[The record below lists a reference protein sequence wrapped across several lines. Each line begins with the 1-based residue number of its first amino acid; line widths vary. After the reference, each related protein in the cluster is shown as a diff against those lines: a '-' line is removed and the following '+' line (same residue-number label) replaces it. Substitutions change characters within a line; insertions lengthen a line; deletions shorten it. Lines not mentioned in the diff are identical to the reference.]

1 MLKKICSK
9 EIHLLDSFG
18 VMQFKLADIGE
29 GIAEVSIKQW
39 YVKLG
44 DKVKQFD
51 KICEVQSDKA
61 TVTIT
66 SRFDGVISKLY
77 YNVDDTALVG
87 KPLVDIE
94 SDDFGQTT
102 S

>member
-1 MLKKICSK
+1 MAVK
-9 EIHLLDSFG
+9 E
-18 VMQFKLADIGE
+18 
-29 GIAEVSIKQW
+29 W
-39 YVKLG
+39 YVKVD

-66 SRFDGVISKLY
+66 SRYDGIIKKLH
-77 YNVDDTALVG
+77 YNVDDTAIVG

-94 SDDFGQTT
+94 TEETNSGSSSKFN
-102 S
+102 SKNKLNIFN

>member
-1 MLKKICSK
+1 M
-9 EIHLLDSFG
+9 
-18 VMQFKLADIGE
+18 ADIGE

-39 YVKLG
+39 YVKVG

-66 SRFDGVISKLY
+66 SRFDGVITKLY
-77 YNVDDTALVG
+77 HNVDDTALVG

-94 SDDFGQTT
+94 SNDFSQAA
-102 S
+102 SNFSSCFNR